1 MPDHLLR
8 LALCALLGIGLLGC
22 PEGGDDDDDDSSAQ
36 GDDDDDDTTVFVEG
50 CITVNGEV
58 PGYAHLQDAV
68 FMAQD
73 GDVITL
79 CADTFV
85 GSVVIDRPLTI
96 MGAADGESIVEGDTN
111 EMAITVQA
119 ADVTLARFAVA
130 STRNGVVGENATN
143 LVLDHMT
150 ISDSGQFGVSLSN
163 STATVHGSLLSGHP
177 FAAIDAQ
184 TSVVTLTSSE
194 LLDNEDYG
202 LRLVN
207 STANV
212 SDTRISGV
220 SGSADGDDYS
230 GSCVFSEDSS
240 SPVVMDNVQVDHCAR
255 VAVYWF
261 YSDLEVSGSAI
272 SDSNYGFVGVGGGGN
287 GTVLTDNHVRDAAY
301 YGIYVIEQDSTI
313 SGNTVTASNAVY
325 QDSIGIAVGNSD
337 ANLTVEDNTV
347 EGYALYGIWV
357 QYPYDPTPEG
367 GTAVVSGNSVI
378 DCQLYGLYVSAL
390 DEVTFTDNVVDNLA
404 WSGSQ
409 PQPHSYNSGMGIG
422 LFDIGELTMSG
433 NVARDVDVVGYF
445 IQNTEFTSTDDEV
458 TGTRMWAMYIDQ
470 SSGTFTGLDAHDV
483 FINGIDARVSDVDF
497 EGCTFT
503 DFSEGIQPADEDDPG
518 AYAYSTMA
526 VVYNDAQG
534 SVSNS
539 SFSQTHGYGYGVYV
553 QEGSVTVEGCDFQDG
568 YTGVYITSS
577 VTANGYPVYV
587 ENNTFGEH
595 SYASVNAYVSDAT
608 IAGNVFTSSE
618 GYHLYGNGFLG
629 TLEDNTFGLADQ
641 SSGTCVNLYT
651 YSDPGFSAVATVD
664 GNSFIGCSYGIY
676 SYYHHGELEV
686 SDNTFSDSGTGIY
699 IEDYTVSGDE
709 TLLLVDNEFDG
720 TTGTAVHVAD
730 IGQVEISGANIVN
743 GNGSGAAVEIEGR
756 TTVSVDGLTVTD
768 AADSGLEITGTG
780 SVSVAA
786 SSLTASTGSG
796 IRVNGAGAGL
806 TFDLSNNTAVSTNGA
821 HGIHLSG
828 TASGDILGNV
838 IEGNT
843 LYGIACDSASVNLDN
858 CFNALSG
865 NVAGD
870 FLETNGCQLGCVAQ

>member
-8 LALCALLGIGLLGC
+8 LALCVLLGIGLLGC
-22 PEGGDDDDDDSSAQ
+22 PEEGDDDDDDDSSNPA
-36 GDDDDDDTTVFVEG
+36 DDDDDDTTVFVEG
-50 CITVNGEV
+50 CITVNGEL
-58 PGYAHLQDAV
+58 PGYASLQDAV
-68 FMAQD
+68 FMAQE
-73 GDVITL
+73 GDVVTL

-85 GSVVIDRPLTI
+85 GSVVIDRPVTI
-96 MGAADGESIVEGDTN
+96 MGAADGESVVEGDTN

-119 ADVTLARFAVA
+119 ADVTLSRFTVV
-130 STRNGVVGENATN
+130 STRNGVVGESATN
-143 LVLDHMT
+143 LTLDHMT

-163 STATVHGSLLSGHP
+163 SSAAIHGSLLTGHP

-184 TSVVTLTSSE
+184 NSVVTMTSSE
-194 LLDNEDYG
+194 LLNNEDYG

-212 SDTRISGV
+212 SDTRISGA
-220 SGSADGDDYS
+220 SGSEDGDDFS

-240 SPVVMDNVQVDHCAR
+240 APVILDNVQVDNCAR

-261 YSDLEVSGSAI
+261 YSDFEVSGSSI
-272 SDSNYGFVGVGGGGN
+272 SDSNYGFIGVGGGGN
-287 GTVLTDNHVRDAAY
+287 GSVITDNHVQDVPY
-301 YGIYVIEQDSTI
+301 YGIYVIEQDSTV
-313 SGNTVTASNAVY
+313 SGNTVTASNATY

-357 QYPYDPTPEG
+357 QYPYDPAPEG
-367 GTAVVSGNSVI
+367 GTAVVSGNSVL

-390 DEVTFTDNVVDNLA
+390 DEVTFTDNLVENLA

-470 SSGTFTGLDAHDV
+470 SSGTFTGLNTHDLS
-483 FINGIDARVSDVDF
+483 IYGIDSRVSDVDF
-497 EGCTFT
+497 EGCTFSNL
-503 DFSEGIQPADEDDPG
+503 SEGIQPADEDDPG
-518 AYAYSTMA
+518 AYAYSAMG

-534 SVSNS
+534 TVSGS
-539 SFSQTHGYGYGVYV
+539 SFSNLEGYGYSVYV

-568 YTGVYITSS
+568 YTGVYVNSS
-577 VTANGYPVYV
+577 VTAQGYPVYV

-595 SYASVNAYVSDAT
+595 SYTSVNLYVSDAT
-608 IAGNVFTSSE
+608 VAGNVFTSSE
-618 GYHLYGNGFLG
+618 GYHVYGNGFLG
-629 TLEDNTFGLADQ
+629 TLEDNTFGTESHTA
-641 SSGTCVNLYT
+641 GTCVNLYT

-686 SDNTFSDSGTGIY
+686 LDNSFSDVGTGIY
-699 IEDYTVSGDE
+699 IEDYLTMGDE
-709 TLLLVDNEFDG
+709 TLLLEDNEFDG
-720 TTGTAVHVAD
+720 TTGTAIHVAD
-730 IGQVEISGANIVN
+730 IGQIQLSGANVVT

-756 TTVSVDGLTVTD
+756 TTVSVDGLTVTG

-780 SVSVAA
+780 SVSVNA
-786 SSLTASTGSG
+786 SSLMSSTGSG
-796 IRVNGAGAGL
+796 LRVNGSGL
-806 TFDLSNNTAVSTNGA
+806 TLDLSDNAALSTNGA

-843 LYGIACDSASVNLDN
+843 QYGIACDSASVSLDN
-858 CFNALSG
+858 CFNTLSG
-865 NVAGD
+865 NVGGD